1 MAGIKSYS
9 TRFKLML
16 VDSVDCVIFP
26 RFTNTIKRILGQT
39 DGLLC
44 AVSALSAFGALVSNK
59 DSKIRNTLVLH
70 NNGRMGE
77 PANVFI
83 CSLACH
89 TYL

>member
-1 MAGIKSYS
+1 M
-9 TRFKLML
+9 
-16 VDSVDCVIFP
+16 DCVISP
-26 RFTNTIKRILGQT
+26 RFTNSIKRILEQT